1 MNQITSLGL
10 LILVASMIFSGISIS
25 AVAQTDYNTL
35 LKIALQAKRE
45 VEQQISSDASEG
57 VKRLYEE
64 ASREVVLLEKSLES
78 DDSSLAK
85 QHFLNAMKMFK
96 RITQMISSDRPTQEL
111 QSTDAASSS
120 TPQRDHSSVL
130 ERIKKFI
137 STLKS
142 IARSQSVSFVE
153 ADRLVAQ
160 VAQQIRENDDRGL
173 KATLAELKVVLG
185 DIKKELRKLASQTT
199 DDRTIKFLND
209 MLDRLDKRG
218 ANQELLSDAR
228 HMLFDYEKQIADG
241 NYDEAK
247 ELKVELTKIIRKLY
261 KATS

>member
-1 MNQITSLGL
+1 MKKVVSVGL
-10 LILVASMIFSGISIS
+10 LMLVASMVFSGMPIS
-25 AVAQTDYNTL
+25 ADAQTDLSIL

-45 VEQQISSDASEG
+45 VKHQISSDSSEEI
-57 VKRLYEE
+57 KRLFEE
-64 ASREVVLLEKSLES
+64 ASNQVVLLEKSLER
-78 DDSSLAK
+78 DDPSSAK
-85 QHFLNAMKMFK
+85 QYFLNAMKMFK

-111 QSTDAASSS
+111 QSTDVTSS
-120 TPQRDHSSVL
+120 PQRDYSSVL
-130 ERIKKFI
+130 ERINKFI

-142 IARSQSVSFVE
+142 IARNQSVSFAE
-153 ADRLVAQ
+153 ADRLVTQA
-160 VAQQIRENDDRGL
+160 AQQIRENDDRGL
-173 KATLAELKVVLG
+173 KATLAELKDVLG

-199 DDRTIKFLND
+199 DDRTIKFFND